1 MKPFSTLLAGAAL
14 GCLAVT
20 VVACSSAPPAN
31 SPPDPNAPG
40 GEMPCTTEAKVCPD
54 GSAVGRSGPK
64 CEFAPCPDAPPGATR
79 PGPPGEQA
87 PPPMQACTKE
97 AKVCP
102 DGSTVGRTGPSCAFA
117 PCPGE
122 GGHGSAP
129 APGGASSPPAGQC
142 KNLCGNGTCEE
153 IVCQAVGCPCSES
166 KASCP
171 QDCKK

>member
-1 MKPFSTLLAGAAL
+1 
-14 GCLAVT
+14 
-20 VVACSSAPPAN
+20 
-31 SPPDPNAPG
+31 
-40 GEMPCTTEAKVCPD
+40 
-54 GSAVGRSGPK
+54 
-64 CEFAPCPDAPPGATR
+64 
-79 PGPPGEQA
+79 
-87 PPPMQACTKE
+87 MQACTKE

-122 GGHGSAP
+122 GGHGSAS

-171 QDCKK
+171 LDCK